1 MSLIVPRPANARWR
15 LEVSRIF
22 RQVRDFPAFRC
33 DCQTI
38 FVALDECSG
47 RSDLA
52 ELRIRSRHFSPIRRN
67 LAMTSEND
75 AHTEQPPLNGRRA
88 IVTGG
93 TTGIGRAIAVLL
105 ASKGVKVF
113 ICGRTPEH
121 LDDAL
126 ARIHEVGEGDG
137 IAVDLA
143 KPDDIDRFYGAA
155 DDYLGGL
162 DIAIVNAAVPAEAL
176 AETGESDTRYQIE
189 TDFTAY
195 LITTQKAAER
205 MNAGSDIVI
214 IGSMSA
220 VSPKGGASIY
230 VAAKSGVQGFA
241 KSLREELAERDIKV
255 GLIEPGFT
263 GADFQYPDF
272 PPEKQV
278 ELINAHKM
286 LRAED
291 IAVAAHYMLTQP
303 RRTAV
308 SLMRVETRL
317 EHP

>member
-1 MSLIVPRPANARWR
+1 
-15 LEVSRIF
+15 
-22 RQVRDFPAFRC
+22 
-33 DCQTI
+33 
-38 FVALDECSG
+38 
-47 RSDLA
+47 
-52 ELRIRSRHFSPIRRN
+52 
-67 LAMTSEND
+67 MTSLKD
-75 AHTEQPPLNGRRA
+75 AHNEQPSLEGRRA

-105 ASKGVKVF
+105 ASEGVKVF
-113 ICGRTPEH
+113 VCGRTPEH

-126 ARIHEVGEGDG
+126 TRIRQVGEGDG

-143 KPDDIDRFYGAA
+143 KSGDIDRFYTAA
-155 DDYLGGL
+155 DACLGGL
-162 DIAIVNAAVPAEAL
+162 DIAAINAAVPADAL
-176 AETGESDTRYQIE
+176 GETEERDMRYQIE

-195 LITTQKAAER
+195 LIASQKAAAR
-205 MNAGSDIVI
+205 MKQGSDIVL

-220 VSPKGGASIY
+220 VSRKGGSSIY
-230 VAAKSGVQGFA
+230 VAAKSGIQGFA
-241 KSLREELAERDIKV
+241 KSLREELAEQDIKV

-272 PPEKQV
+272 PPEKQI
-278 ELINAHKM
+278 ELINAHRM

-291 IAVAAHYMLTQP
+291 IAVATHFMLTQP
-303 RRTAV
+303 RRAAI